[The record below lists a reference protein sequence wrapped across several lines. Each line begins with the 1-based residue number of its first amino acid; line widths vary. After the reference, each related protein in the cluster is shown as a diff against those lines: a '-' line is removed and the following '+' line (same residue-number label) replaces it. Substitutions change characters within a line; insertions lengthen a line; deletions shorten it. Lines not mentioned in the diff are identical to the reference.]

1 MDKIEQK
8 AITLVLI
15 KYICLRESDTFAY
28 ELEII

>member
-8 AITLVLI
+8 AIILVFI
-15 KYICLRESDTFAY
+15 TYICTRENKTFAY